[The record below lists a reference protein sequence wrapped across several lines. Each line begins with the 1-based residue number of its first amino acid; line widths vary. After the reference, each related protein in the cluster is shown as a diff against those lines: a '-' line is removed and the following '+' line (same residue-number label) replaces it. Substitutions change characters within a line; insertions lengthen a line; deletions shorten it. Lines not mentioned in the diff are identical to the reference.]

1 MSPRRPGRFWPITAA
16 AIVGIAAGLALG
28 AWQLSRAAQK
38 NALHAAISQRQSLPM
53 LEGRA
58 LAATAAGAAN
68 PAGESL
74 VWRPVRL
81 KGEWVAGATVFLDN
95 RQMKGKPGFDVLTP
109 LRIDGADAAVVV
121 QRGWVARNF
130 VERTRLPVVET
141 SSGGV
146 EVIGVIAP
154 PPPKLYAFAGPE
166 TGAIRQNL
174 DLAEFR
180 DRTGLPLLTGL
191 SVRQTG
197 AASDGLLRDW
207 TQPGSGVEKHYGYAF
222 QWFALSAL
230 IAILYVWFQ
239 FIAPR
244 RKPPH
249 A

>member
-1 MSPRRPGRFWPITAA
+1 MSPRRSRRVWAITVA

-38 NALHAAISQRQSLPM
+38 NALHAAMSQRQGLPM

-58 LAATAAGAAN
+58 LAATETGAASN
-68 PAGESL
+68 SL

-95 RQMKGKPGFDVLTP
+95 RQMKGKPGFDVITP
-109 LRIDGADAAVVV
+109 LRIDGAGAAVAV

-130 VERTRLPVVET
+130 VERERLPVIET
-141 SSGGV
+141 PSGAI

-154 PPPKLYAFAGPE
+154 PPPKLYAFGGPE
-166 TGAIRQNL
+166 AGAIRQNL
-174 DLAEFR
+174 NLTEFR

-207 TQPGSGVEKHYGYAF
+207 AQPGSGVEKNYGYAF

-239 FIAPR
+239 FIVPR
-244 RKPPH
+244 RKPAP